1 MLLRFYNSRC
11 SNCCGLP
18 YPSLV
23 FARCFQELGVQ
34 LVLPPQASPSASA
47 GNNGT
52 RILQA
57 ERQSR
62 RGEVLLSRTRQQAAD
77 AAAMA
82 NAAAHH
88 QYYERGADDTNRA
101 IAASLAMIRFVVESY
116 SIVLFYN
123 KNGRRLYV

>member
-1 MLLRFYNSRC
+1 VLLRPYNSPC
-11 SNCCGLP
+11 S
-18 YPSLV
+18 YLV

-34 LVLPPQASPSASA
+34 LVLPPQASPSATA
-47 GNNGT
+47 GNNVT
-52 RILQA
+52 RTLQA

-62 RGEVLLSRTRQQAAD
+62 RGEVLLSRTRQAAAD

-101 IAASLAMIRFVVESY
+101 IAASLTMIRFVVESN
-116 SIVLFYN
+116 SLCTF
-123 KNGRRLYV
+123 L

>member
-1 MLLRFYNSRC
+1 M
-11 SNCCGLP
+11 
-18 YPSLV
+18 
-23 FARCFQELGVQ
+23 
-34 LVLPPQASPSASA
+34 LPPQASPSASA